1 MKNKINI
8 KKLALLGG
16 DPINPNP
23 LPKYNTIG
31 KDEKEAVMKVL
42 DTGELSGF
50 IASNGKEFFGG
61 TEVQSFEKEF
71 STFFSTK
78 FSISANSAT
87 TALHSAICAL
97 GVEPGDEVIVPPYTM
112 SASATCVLFAGGTPV
127 FSDIDD
133 EIFCI
138 DPKFVE
144 PLITKN
150 TKGIVA
156 VNLFGH
162 PAKLFELR
170 KLADKYGLFLLEDN
184 AQAPGATIDKKFT
197 GTIGDI
203 GVFSFNRH
211 KTIQSGEGGV
221 AICNNEDLALRMQLV
236 RNHGEVIV
244 SGLDLN
250 KPEEISN
257 TVGLNYRMTEMEAA
271 VAKCQLKK
279 LDFLNS
285 KRIELAD
292 YLTHSLKE
300 IQGFTP
306 PKVFEKNKHVYYFYP
321 IKFCEATIGIPRDLF
336 AKAVEA
342 EGFTLRAGYIK
353 PIYLEPLYQKKI
365 CFGLNGYPF
374 NVNKNFSKIKYEKGI
389 CPNVERLQES
399 ELFITNI
406 IYPPLNKSH
415 MQLFIDAILK
425 VIDNRDELLNY
436 AD

>member
-1 MKNKINI
+1 M
-8 KKLALLGG
+8 ALLGG
-16 DPINPNP
+16 DPMKPNP

-31 KDEKEAVMKVL
+31 KDEKKAVMKVL

-61 TEVQSFEKEF
+61 TEVQSFEEEF

-184 AQAPGATIDKKFT
+184 AQDLGIDKKFT

-221 AICNNEDLALRMQLV
+221 AICNNESCIA
-236 RNHGEVIV
+236 N
-244 SGLDLN
+244 
-250 KPEEISN
+250 
-257 TVGLNYRMTEMEAA
+257 
-271 VAKCQLKK
+271 
-279 LDFLNS
+279 
-285 KRIELAD
+285 
-292 YLTHSLKE
+292 
-300 IQGFTP
+300 
-306 PKVFEKNKHVYYFYP
+306 
-321 IKFCEATIGIPRDLF
+321 AT
-336 AKAVEA
+336 
-342 EGFTLRAGYIK
+342 
-353 PIYLEPLYQKKI
+353 
-365 CFGLNGYPF
+365 C
-374 NVNKNFSKIKYEKGI
+374 
-389 CPNVERLQES
+389 
-399 ELFITNI
+399 
-406 IYPPLNKSH
+406 
-415 MQLFIDAILK
+415 
-425 VIDNRDELLNY
+425 
-436 AD
+436 